1 MSDQLLNTP
10 DGPVG
15 LQDGLGRDPDPFL
28 YLSKSTL
35 VAPRGKAPRWQ
46 KFLEEITDGDI
57 DYQPFLQRMIGYCA
71 SGSTH
76 EHVLFFLYGSGAN
89 GKGIFLNTIAAIMGD
104 YAKTAPMDTFTNSS
118 NDRHPTDMA
127 MLQGAR
133 MVFAQETESGRAW
146 AESRVKSLTGSD
158 PVTARFMRQ
167 DFFTYTP
174 KFKLLISGNHLPKLK
189 NVDEAMRRRLHLL
202 PFTQVFKG
210 KDRDPHL
217 AEKLKTEYAGILQ
230 WIVNGAVAYQRDGL
244 SPPLVVREASDA
256 YFESEDLFKRWLNE
270 CC

>member
-1 MSDQLLNTP
+1 M
-10 DGPVG
+10 
-15 LQDGLGRDPDPFL
+15 
-28 YLSKSTL
+28 
-35 VAPRGKAPRWQ
+35 
-46 KFLEEITDGDI
+46 
-57 DYQPFLQRMIGYCA
+57 
-71 SGSTH
+71 
-76 EHVLFFLYGSGAN
+76 FFLYGDGGN
-89 GKGIFLNTIAAIMGD
+89 GKGIFLNTITAIMGD

-133 MVFAQETESGRAW
+133 MVFAQETERGRAW

-174 KFKLLISGNHLPKLK
+174 KFKLLISGNHLPRLK

-230 WIVNGAVAYQRDGL
+230 WIVEGAVAISAG
-244 SPPLVVREASDA
+244 
-256 YFESEDLFKRWLNE
+256 
-270 CC
+270 

>member
-1 MSDQLLNTP
+1 M
-10 DGPVG
+10 
-15 LQDGLGRDPDPFL
+15 
-28 YLSKSTL
+28 
-35 VAPRGKAPRWQ
+35 
-46 KFLEEITDGDI
+46 
-57 DYQPFLQRMIGYCA
+57 
-71 SGSTH
+71 
-76 EHVLFFLYGSGAN
+76 FFLYGDGGN
-89 GKGIFLNTIAAIMGD
+89 GKGIFLNTITAIMGD

-133 MVFAQETESGRAW
+133 MVFAQETERGRAW

-174 KFKLLISGNHLPKLK
+174 KFKLLISGNHLPRLK

-230 WIVNGAVAYQRDGL
+230 WIVEGAVAYQRDDL
-244 SPPLVVREASDA
+244 SPPLVVREASDG
-256 YFESEDLFKRWLNE
+256 YLESQDLFKRWLDE
-270 CC
+270 CCEQSAVLFEAPMKLFNSFKDFADASNEIVGSYVEFRQSLERAGFTSGNSKAKNGRYWQGLSLKKMGASSRSF